1 MSAPTVVEALG
12 NFVSQLKNPDS
23 VPAEVLEKAK
33 VSLLNGYGIGLACY
47 NTPFWRTATQA
58 ALQMDGEQPA
68 GATMLASGEQTS
80 VFGAVLANSALFHGR
95 AQEDASGAAHLGAIL
110 IPLLTALLETGS
122 MPGERLLPALIAG
135 YEVGGLFESHYAG
148 HTTPAGLRA
157 SPIYGAPA
165 AAAACAVA
173 FDLDAAQSA
182 AAIANAMSF
191 AGGILQ
197 SFADGTDEWRYQL
210 GMTAF
215 NGLAA
220 AQLARAGSISA
231 PHAVEGSHG
240 FIRAYARTDADAKA
254 LIAQIGK
261 TWFIHRVVFKPYPVC
276 AFNQTPVN
284 VALKLRERI
293 GDRVPEKITVRMNPY
308 ETGYA
313 GMDSQGPFFSISGTL
328 MSIPFCISTTL
339 LSGAPT
345 LASMMEF
352 DDAEVM
358 ALVARTELL
367 SDDSVPTLGC
377 RIHIRFEDG
386 SETTEVMEPTTEFY
400 NFKRA
405 EVLDLVTRVSA
416 EVGIPEGA
424 AQQLEQFVDAPTR
437 DRLHLVYDL
446 FAALRAVAE

>member
-1 MSAPTVVEALG
+1 
-12 NFVSQLKNPDS
+12 
-23 VPAEVLEKAK
+23 
-33 VSLLNGYGIGLACY
+33 
-47 NTPFWRTATQA
+47 
-58 ALQMDGEQPA
+58 
-68 GATMLASGEQTS
+68 
-80 VFGAVLANSALFHGR
+80 
-95 AQEDASGAAHLGAIL
+95 L
-110 IPLLTALLETGS
+110 IPLLTALLEVGR
-122 MPGERLLPALIAG
+122 MPGNRFLPALIAG
-135 YEVGGLFESHYAG
+135 YETGGLFESHYAG

-157 SPIYGAPA
+157 SPVYGAPA

-173 FDLDAAQSA
+173 LDLDARQSA

-220 AQLARAGSISA
+220 AELARAGSVSA
-231 PHAVEGSHG
+231 PHAAEGSHG
-240 FIRAYARTDADAKA
+240 FIRAYARTDCDAQS
-254 LIAQIGK
+254 LIEKIGK

-284 VALKLRERI
+284 VALKLREKLQGRQ
-293 GDRVPEKITVRMNPY
+293 PEKITVRMNPY

-328 MSIPFCISTTL
+328 MSIPFCIATTL

-367 SDDSVPTLGC
+367 SDDKVPTLGC
-377 RIHIRFEDG
+377 HIHIRFENGD
-386 SETTEVMEPTTEFY
+386 ELTEVMEPTTEFY
-400 NFKRA
+400 SFDRA
-405 EVLDLVTRVSA
+405 GVLDLVDRVTA
-416 EVGIPEGA
+416 EVGITEGA
-424 AQQLEQFVDAPTR
+424 ARQLEQFVDEPAQE
-437 DRLHLVYDL
+437 RLPLVYDL
-446 FAALRAVAE
+446 FAGLR